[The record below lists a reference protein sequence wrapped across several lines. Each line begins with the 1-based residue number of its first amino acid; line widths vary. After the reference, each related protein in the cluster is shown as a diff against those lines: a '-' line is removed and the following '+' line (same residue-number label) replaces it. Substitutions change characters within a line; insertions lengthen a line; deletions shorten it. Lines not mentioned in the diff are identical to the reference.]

1 MEVEGVF
8 ELGSEGSGFRSTPE
22 KEEDGYLC
30 YGTRLAER
38 KVQGTEGYREAFN
51 SLGSGFPGKIREGH
65 CQALKATNFPPMEI
79 KADYGVPLTKEG
91 SEP

>member
-22 KEEDGYLC
+22 KRRRRVALLW
-30 YGTRLAER
+30 TRLAES
-38 KVQGTEGYREAFN
+38 KVQGTVGDREAFN
-51 SLGSGFPGKIREGH
+51 SLGSGFPCKIREGH
-65 CQALKATNFPPMEI
+65 CQALKATNFSPMEI
-79 KADYGVPLTKEG
+79 KTDYGVPLTKEG